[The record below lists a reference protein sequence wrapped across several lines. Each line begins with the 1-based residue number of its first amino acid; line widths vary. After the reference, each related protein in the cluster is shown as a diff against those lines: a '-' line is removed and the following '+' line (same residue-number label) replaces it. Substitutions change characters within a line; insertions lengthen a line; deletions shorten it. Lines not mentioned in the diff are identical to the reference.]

1 METLIKVDSKKVKS
15 IRNSYERII
24 SLEGEQ
30 LDKKIQQFQIKGAN
44 AINDLLNGNDVDG
57 KNSTL
62 VIGSLVDLQVRDYAV
77 GITNSSN
84 RNKLIELWEGLAKS
98 APVGTIAPLA
108 TLASITRY
116 EIGDNLGANEWLDI
130 ADKDQAGY
138 ALAQLIRRVMSAGW
152 SADQFEV
159 MRTQLHPKVVKTIYG
174 ASK

>member
-44 AINDLLNGNDVDG
+44 AINNLVNGNDVEG

-62 VIGSLVDLQVRDYAV
+62 VVGSLVDLQVRDYAV
-77 GITNSSN
+77 GITNSAN

-108 TLASITRY
+108 TLAGITRY
-116 EIGDNLGANEWLDI
+116 EIGDNLGANEWLDV
-130 ADKDQAGY
+130 ADKDQEGY

-152 SADQFEV
+152 TVDQFEV
-159 MRTQLHPKVVKTIYG
+159 MRKQLHPKVVKTIYG